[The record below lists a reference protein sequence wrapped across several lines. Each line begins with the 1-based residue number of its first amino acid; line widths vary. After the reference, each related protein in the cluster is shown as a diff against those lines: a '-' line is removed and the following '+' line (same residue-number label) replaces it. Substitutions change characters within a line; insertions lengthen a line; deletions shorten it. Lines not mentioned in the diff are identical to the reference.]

1 MGTVRSPRL
10 EVESGKVFGPPLFA
24 RESFPIGQIVSEV
37 SYVPGSSERSAALQR
52 KSRTFSIWILIIKVK
67 LKWFCDHSAE
77 TWQVSFTGVV
87 IMPKKGC
94 REVFFRLWQ
103 VCGARCVFGWFSLVL
118 FLAPEPKTMSQPE
131 RKEDAEQPKLK
142 SELEQNG
149 VLVNPRAVCHMCKR
163 LYRDPKILPC
173 LHTFCSD
180 CIGQL
185 EPFSVSSR
193 RSVRS
198 GEAAEADRPAV
209 TVTVLCPGCDYEVD
223 IPASGPAGLS
233 TDHLALDE
241 VFLETLVTDGPLGCD
256 LCGEGG
262 AESRCE
268 VCTVNL
274 CEFCCQ
280 AHR

>member
-1 MGTVRSPRL
+1 
-10 EVESGKVFGPPLFA
+10 
-24 RESFPIGQIVSEV
+24 
-37 SYVPGSSERSAALQR
+37 
-52 KSRTFSIWILIIKVK
+52 
-67 LKWFCDHSAE
+67 
-77 TWQVSFTGVV
+77 
-87 IMPKKGC
+87 
-94 REVFFRLWQ
+94 
-103 VCGARCVFGWFSLVL
+103 
-118 FLAPEPKTMSQPE
+118 MSQCDN
-131 RKEDAEQPKLK
+131 KKNAEQPSLD
-142 SELEQNG
+142 SEQQLH
-149 VLVNPRAVCHMCKR
+149 VAVNPRAVCNACKR

-193 RSVRS
+193 SHRDGPEEGRG
-198 GEAAEADRPAV
+198 GEAVEEDRPAV
-209 TVTVLCPGCDYEVD
+209 TVTVLCPDCDSEVD
-223 IPASGPAGLS
+223 IPPSGPAGLS

-241 VFLETLVTDGPLGCD
+241 VFLETLVTNGPLGCD

-268 VCTVNL
+268 VCCVNL

>member
-1 MGTVRSPRL
+1 
-10 EVESGKVFGPPLFA
+10 
-24 RESFPIGQIVSEV
+24 
-37 SYVPGSSERSAALQR
+37 
-52 KSRTFSIWILIIKVK
+52 
-67 LKWFCDHSAE
+67 
-77 TWQVSFTGVV
+77 
-87 IMPKKGC
+87 
-94 REVFFRLWQ
+94 
-103 VCGARCVFGWFSLVL
+103 
-118 FLAPEPKTMSQPE
+118 MSQCEEEEKQQPE
-131 RKEDAEQPKLK
+131 FCSEQ
-142 SELEQNG
+142 ERNG
-149 VLVNPRAVCHMCKR
+149 TLVNPRAVCNACKR

-193 RSVRS
+193 CRPDRP
-198 GEAAEADRPAV
+198 GESHRVETVDGDRPAV
-209 TVTVLCPGCDYEVD
+209 TVTVLCPDCDSEVD
-223 IPASGPAGLS
+223 IPPSGPAGLS

-262 AESRCE
+262 AESCCE
-268 VCTVNL
+268 VCCLNL

>member
-1 MGTVRSPRL
+1 
-10 EVESGKVFGPPLFA
+10 
-24 RESFPIGQIVSEV
+24 
-37 SYVPGSSERSAALQR
+37 
-52 KSRTFSIWILIIKVK
+52 
-67 LKWFCDHSAE
+67 
-77 TWQVSFTGVV
+77 
-87 IMPKKGC
+87 
-94 REVFFRLWQ
+94 
-103 VCGARCVFGWFSLVL
+103 
-118 FLAPEPKTMSQPE
+118 MSQ
-131 RKEDAEQPKLK
+131 
-142 SELEQNG
+142 SELKETTEEPAPSSKHELK
-149 VLVNPRAVCHMCKR
+149 VVSVNPRAVCKACKR

-185 EPFSVSSR
+185 EPFSVSPR
-193 RSVRS
+193 RHRD
-198 GEAAEADRPAV
+198 GGQAAEANRPAAS
-209 TVTVLCPGCDYEVD
+209 VTVLCPECDSEVD
-223 IPASGPAGLS
+223 VPQSGPTALS

-268 VCTVNL
+268 VCNVNL

>member
-1 MGTVRSPRL
+1 
-10 EVESGKVFGPPLFA
+10 
-24 RESFPIGQIVSEV
+24 
-37 SYVPGSSERSAALQR
+37 
-52 KSRTFSIWILIIKVK
+52 
-67 LKWFCDHSAE
+67 
-77 TWQVSFTGVV
+77 
-87 IMPKKGC
+87 
-94 REVFFRLWQ
+94 
-103 VCGARCVFGWFSLVL
+103 
-118 FLAPEPKTMSQPE
+118 MSQPE
-131 RKEDAEQPKLK
+131 RKENAEQPKLE

-149 VLVNPRAVCHMCKR
+149 VLVNPRAVCNMCKR

-185 EPFSVSSR
+185 EPFSVSPR

-198 GEAAEADRPAV
+198 GEAAEAHRPAV
-209 TVTVLCPGCDYEVD
+209 TVTVLCPDCDFEVD
-223 IPASGPAGLS
+223 IPASGPAALS

-262 AESRCE
+262 AASRCE
-268 VCTVNL
+268 VCSVNL

-280 AHR
+280 AHRWSRFCFTLSSLMLSPRCRVQTVLHPAHMDASCYLFSSILSH